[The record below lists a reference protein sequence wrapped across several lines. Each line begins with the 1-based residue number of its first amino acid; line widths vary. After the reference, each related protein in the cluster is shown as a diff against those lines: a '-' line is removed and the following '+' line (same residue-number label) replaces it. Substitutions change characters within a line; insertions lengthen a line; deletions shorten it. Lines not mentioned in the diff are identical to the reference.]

1 MNELIQPY
9 LETIVFALISVIS
22 TLVVA
27 ALIELRNK
35 VLFWIQ
41 SKTNKE
47 QRELLL
53 KISEEAFSYAEKVF
67 YQSKGPEKLDA
78 AYDYASSKLGSLGIQ
93 FTKDEIKATIEKAVL
108 EYNSKVK

>member
-9 LETIVFALISVIS
+9 IETMLIALLSLIS

-35 VLFWIQ
+35 VLTWVQ

-47 QRELLL
+47 QRELLQ

-67 YQSKGPEKLDA
+67 MESGGPQKLEA
-78 AYDYASSKLGSLGIQ
+78 AYAYVSSRLKELGVG
-93 FTKDEIKATIEKAVL
+93 FTGDEIKATIEKAVL
-108 EYNSKVK
+108 DYNSKVK

>member
-27 ALIELRNK
+27 ALIELRDK
-35 VLFWIQ
+35 VLSWIQ

-67 YQSKGPEKLDA
+67 YQSKGSE
-78 AYDYASSKLGSLGIQ
+78 S
-93 FTKDEIKATIEKAVL
+93 
-108 EYNSKVK
+108 